1 MSVYGKFTVAISD
14 DTRYVTGQTY
24 DLVLSTVQ
32 TPAPSTV
39 ITAADTTK
47 ALPNDET
54 AAEQP
59 S

>member
-32 TPAPSTV
+32 TPDPSTV
-39 ITAADTTK
+39 ITAADTTSPP
-47 ALPNDET
+47 AP
-54 AAEQP
+54 AEVP
-59 S
+59 SEPAS